1 MLTTCKNDVTTGS
14 TPRRMASVSHNCCG
28 NNSRCSSRSFLLL
41 ICSLQLISSIL
52 RQVIDFMAQMWLPI
66 LFNFFATI
74 FTLIGLFGVYYM
86 RPTHLSLYILFQM
99 ISLSWNS
106 FVIAFYLEIPPL
118 NRNSEI
124 MNLGTGSQSFWALHG
139 PRCQPEYNVTGI
151 QWGTD
156 EIIPYDPWFQPITVH
171 NCLIPFYV
179 IEAAQAALQII
190 ISLIAF
196 AISIY
201 ILFTSCIQQ
210 KQRPG
215 GTFSA
220 FILI

>member
-1 MLTTCKNDVTTGS
+1 
-14 TPRRMASVSHNCCG
+14 MASGSHNCCG
-28 NNSRCSSRSFLLL
+28 RNSCTNSRCSSRSFLLL
-41 ICSLQLISSIL
+41 ICTLQLISSLI
-52 RQVIDFMAQMWLPI
+52 RQVIDFLAQMWLPI

-74 FTLIGLFGVYYM
+74 FTLVGLFGVYYV

-124 MNLGTGSQSFWALHG
+124 MNLGTGSRSFWELHG
-139 PRCQPEYNVTGI
+139 PRCQPEYNVTF
-151 QWGTD
+151 D
-156 EIIPYDPWFQPITVH
+156 DVIPYDPWFQPITVH

-179 IEAAQAALQII
+179 IEAAQAAIQII

-201 ILFTSCIQQ
+201 MLFTSCIQQ

-215 GTFSA
+215 GTFNV
-220 FILI
+220 